1 MAYNNG
7 IVVVADEVKMT
18 NTSEGGPG
26 LAWMTGATELLS
38 AQNWSDLS
46 ERYASFVEK
55 SVAAI

>member
-1 MAYNNG
+1 
-7 IVVVADEVKMT
+7 
-18 NTSEGGPG
+18 
-26 LAWMTGATELLS
+26 MTGASELLS